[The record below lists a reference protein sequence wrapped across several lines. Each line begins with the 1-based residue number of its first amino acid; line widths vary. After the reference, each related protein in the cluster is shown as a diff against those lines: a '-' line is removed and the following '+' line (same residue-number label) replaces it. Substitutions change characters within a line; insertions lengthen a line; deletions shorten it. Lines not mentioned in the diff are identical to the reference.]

1 MPLNSSLI
9 TGAQSLFGVKTE
21 LQFGKT
27 RVTAVFSEQQ
37 SETRS
42 VTAQG
47 GGTLEDFEFFGLD
60 YDENRHFFLGHYFRE
75 RYDDALKNYPFINSQ
90 VQITRVEV
98 WITNRTNRIE
108 NVRNIVALQDLG
120 ESSEIGLAAIPTGFV
135 NVGPNAYPDNGNNK
149 FDPTNIGTGSLLS
162 EAVRDIATVQS

>member
-1 MPLNSSLI
+1 M
-9 TGAQSLFGVKTE
+9 
-21 LQFGKT
+21 
-27 RVTAVFSEQQ
+27 TAVFSEQQ

-60 YDENRHFFLGHYFRE
+60 YDENRHFFLAQYFRSE
-75 RYDDALKNYPFINSQ
+75 YDDALKNYPFINSQ

-98 WITNRTNRIE
+98 WVTNRTNQIQ

-120 ESSEIGLAAIPTGFV
+120 ESSVIGLTSIPWR
-135 NVGPNAYPDNGNNK
+135 
-149 FDPTNIGTGSLLS
+149 L
-162 EAVRDIATVQS
+162 RQ